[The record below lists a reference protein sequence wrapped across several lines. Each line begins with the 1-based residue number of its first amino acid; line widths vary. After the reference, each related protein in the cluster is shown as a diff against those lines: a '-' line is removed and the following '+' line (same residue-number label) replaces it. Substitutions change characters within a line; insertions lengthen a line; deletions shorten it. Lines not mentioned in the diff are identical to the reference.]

1 MKSHEQD
8 QVALALCIYRD
19 ACAKCT
25 VQPDLRD
32 EMTISSRVEREG
44 LSFLTIT
51 LPQFGKDLEYG
62 LAAGA
67 LDSKAFRSFRKVRA
81 IPAFLQGM
89 LSQIFDQET
98 GELKDEKLCIP
109 AIGSVRQ
116 VAFAFKKLEMDCT
129 PKREQAV
136 LEAFRQVEHD
146 LSEATLSD
154 DDVTRFCN
162 VGRVIWNCLSD
173 ICVTELTPKHGPG
186 ATAERIYG
194 NSKYR
199 WQYWYNRIE
208 PYFPL
213 LGSGYTVSAY
223 GSEEFDDVTIIQE
236 DEEKPVKVTLV
247 PKTQKGPRVIAI
259 EPCCMQYVQQ
269 SVRSELY
276 DVLERAHIT
285 KGHINFRD
293 QSVNRGLALAASKD
307 ELLATMDLS
316 EASDRVINDLASHMF
331 DSNPDL
337 RDAIQACRSTHAFL
351 PGGTL
356 IGPMKKFASMG
367 SALCF
372 PVEAMYFYTI
382 CVLALI
388 ESRKLPVT
396 YASCYKVSR
405 DVYVYGDD
413 IIVPRKWAVVVADYL
428 HKYHCKVNM
437 SKSFWNGKFR
447 ESCGMDAYDGI
458 DVTPTYVRK
467 ERPSDKRQGG
477 ALVSWIKTANLFQ
490 GRGYGLTAAYMMKV
504 CERILGHLPTVSDTS
519 SALGRILEQRWWT
532 PEIGRNLR
540 KGIRS
545 RWNAKIQVKEILAWT
560 AEPVYDTDELEGY
573 GALMKCLLSLERYAV
588 PLQFHYENGIFS
600 SSAIQ
605 VNPEGVSKYDEELDT
620 SYKLS
625 SHLARSARHG
635 IVTLKRRWV
644 AA

>member
-25 VQPDLRD
+25 VQPSLRD
-32 EMTISSRVEREG
+32 EMTISSRVESEG
-44 LSFLTIT
+44 SSFLTIT

-62 LAAGA
+62 LAAGT
-67 LDSKAFRSFRKVRA
+67 LDSKLFRSFRKNRA

-98 GELKDEKLCIP
+98 GELKDETLCIS
-109 AIGSVRQ
+109 AIESVRQ
-116 VAFAFKKLEMDCT
+116 VAYAFKKLEMDCT
-129 PKREQAV
+129 PEREQAV
-136 LEAFRQVEHD
+136 LEAFHHVERD
-146 LSEATLSD
+146 LSEATLSEY
-154 DDVTRFCN
+154 DVGRFCD
-162 VGRVIWNCLSD
+162 VSRVMWNCLGN
-173 ICVTELTPKHGPG
+173 ILVTELVPKHGPG
-186 ATAERIYG
+186 ATAERVIG
-194 NSKYR
+194 NGKYR
-199 WQYWYNRIE
+199 WQSWHDRLE
-208 PYFPL
+208 PYFPF
-213 LGSGYTVSAY
+213 LGSAYTISAY
-223 GSEEFDDVTIIQE
+223 QSKEFEDVTIVKE
-236 DEEKPVKVTLV
+236 GEEAPVRVSLV

-276 DVLERAHIT
+276 NVLERAHISA
-285 KGHINFRD
+285 GHVNFRD
-293 QSVNRGLALAASKD
+293 QSINRGLALTASKD

-337 RDAIQACRSTHAFL
+337 RDAIQACRSTHALL
-351 PGGTL
+351 PDGTV
-356 IGPMKKFASMG
+356 IGPLKKFASMG

-382 CVLALI
+382 CVLALLDC
-388 ESRKLPVT
+388 RKLPVT

-413 IIVPRKWAVVVADYL
+413 LIVPRKWAVVVADYL

-447 ESCGMDAYDGI
+447 ESCGMDAYNGVS
-458 DVTPTYVRK
+458 VTPTYVRK
-467 ERPSDKRQGG
+467 LRPSNKQQGG
-477 ALVSWIKTANLFQ
+477 NIVSWIKTANLFYK
-490 GRGYGLTAAYMMKV
+490 RGYGRTASHMMKV
-504 CERILGHLPTVSDTS
+504 CEKILGQLPTVSDAC
-519 SALGRILEQRWWT
+519 SALGRSLEQHWWT

-545 RWNAKIQVKEILAWT
+545 RWNAKIQVREILAWT
-560 AEPVYDTDELEGY
+560 AAPVYYTDELEGY
-573 GALMKCLLSLERYAV
+573 GALMKCLLGLERYAV
-588 PLQFHYENGIFS
+588 PLQFSYEKGIFS
-600 SSAIQ
+600 CASIQ
-605 VNPEGVSKYDEELDT
+605 VNSAGVSKYDEELDT

-625 SHLARSARHG
+625 MHLGRSARHG
-635 IVTLKRRWV
+635 AVTLKRRWV